1 MKQLII
7 FTCLLWQFSVQAQT
21 DSITPARISYEFF
34 GNKTLNISLNEK
46 KIYPEM
52 KDGKMVVF
60 QYSKQHAE
68 NPEISDDEL
77 YESVQ
82 FEVDPTWNNFIF
94 RKKLDLCKPVYNFS
108 CFCIGRGYY
117 KPVSGYIKGKKLPN
131 GNYLIEG
138 DLTIKYETGTTKK
151 VTFKGEFKP
160 VHAG

>member
-1 MKQLII
+1 MKQLI
-7 FTCLLWQFSVQAQT
+7 FLTCLLLQLATQAQT
-21 DSITPARISYEFF
+21 DSITPARLGYDFF
-34 GNKTLNISLNEK
+34 TNKTITFIENDK
-46 KIYPEM
+46 KLYPEI

-94 RKKLDLCKPVYNFS
+94 KKKLDLCKPVYNFS

-131 GNYLIEG
+131 GNYFIEG
-138 DLTIKYETGTTKK
+138 NLTIKYETGTTKK
-151 VTFKGEFKP
+151 VTFKGEFKAP
-160 VHAG
+160 NAG